1 MILPSVSQS
10 GLYFRKFFKAQ
21 RTTSWTDPPSV
32 HSMQQPLCL
41 EPQDA
46 QGTCLRPSPAPAS
59 PAQPALELLH
69 LGSRQKTKK
78 WAWVTPRIQ
87 AEKPVG
93 WRLFPMSLLDAA
105 AHQGHSMPRPQG
117 FRRLPWGGP
126 ARAPVSSWAFQSR
139 YRS

>member
-78 WAWVTPRIQ
+78 WAWVTPESKLRSQ
-87 AEKPVG
+87 LVG
-93 WRLFPMSLLDAA
+93 ACFP
-105 AHQGHSMPRPQG
+105 
-117 FRRLPWGGP
+117 
-126 ARAPVSSWAFQSR
+126 
-139 YRS
+139 